1 MLVSPVPS
9 CVSDSRQ
16 MESISLQGVSGRCR
30 YTMPILARRRG
41 WLFHIL
47 QSSPLLT
54 VKCSSVL
61 VDDTAG
67 KAGDLYIW
75 SVCFSPDGKYL
86 ATGGD
91 DARIRVRHLVSRVS
105 WFPIDVRLRSG
116 ISQRSASTTFLMV
129 TRKQSTLL
137 ISPPMGGLS
146 SLDRAMKPSGFGI
159 WLTKPRKF
167 LLSMITIH

>member
-1 MLVSPVPS
+1 MLVFPVPS
-9 CVSDSRQ
+9 IVSDSRP
-16 MESISLQGVSGRCR
+16 MESISLQGVTGWRRS
-30 YTMPILARRRG
+30 TMPKLARRRG

-75 SVCFSPDGKYL
+75 NVCFSPDGKYL

-91 DARIRVRHLVSRVS
+91 DARVRVRHLVSRVS
-105 WFPIDVRLRSG
+105 WLQIDTRLRSG
-116 ISQRSASTTFLMV
+116 ISQRSASATFLMV
-129 TRKQSTLL
+129 TY
-137 ISPPMGGLS
+137 
-146 SLDRAMKPSGFGI
+146 
-159 WLTKPRKF
+159 
-167 LLSMITIH
+167 